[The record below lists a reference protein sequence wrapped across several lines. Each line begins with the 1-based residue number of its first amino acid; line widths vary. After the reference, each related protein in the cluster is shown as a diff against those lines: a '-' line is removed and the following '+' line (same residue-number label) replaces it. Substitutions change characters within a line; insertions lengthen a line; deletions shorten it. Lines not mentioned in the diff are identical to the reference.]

1 MSQVNDWNN
10 AWDNTQQKFD
20 GCFFSTVRLIGIV
33 FFVVIL
39 LLFATALFSCND
51 NNGPVYVPPKD
62 TTQTIPVDTIKSS
75 FASLNDAV
83 SKINYVFASG
93 TPVEM
98 KEGDNYELLQSII
111 DKKEGTYILP
121 PGRFL
126 ISKTLR
132 FDNSSVVLVGSPT
145 TLDYYPGTDGVEI
158 TNGGPTL

>member
-1 MSQVNDWNN
+1 MSLVKEQYD
-10 AWDNTQQKFD
+10 AWDRTEK
-20 GCFFSTVRLIGIV
+20 GCGQHLLGCGLIGLGM
-33 FFVVIL
+33 FVAAMVALCMVI
-39 LLFATALFSCND
+39 FGCND